1 MNLTFQS
8 VRVILAAAAV
18 SVFAAACAPESAT
31 PSDTASSDAGPAY
44 NVTLD
49 ITEFMAHVVEPVAD
63 TIWKSAG
70 WVEDAVDGYYELY
83 PTDDE
88 GWLRVHD
95 HGAMIVEAG
104 NLMMLPGRARDGAW
118 MTYSEATSTVGL
130 SIMRAAEAQNKEDL
144 FQAGAQLYS
153 VCTACHQAY
162 NPEILSRF
170 APASLTQ

>member
-1 MNLTFQS
+1 MQLTLQRLRNTVFF
-8 VRVILAAAAV
+8 IIACLF
-18 SVFAAACAPESAT
+18 FAACSQESAT
-31 PSDTASSDAGPAY
+31 DVQTTSAATAPNY

-49 ITEFMAHVVEPVAD
+49 MTEFMAHVVEPIAD
-63 TIWKSAG
+63 TLWKSAG
-70 WVEDAVDGYYELY
+70 WVDDEIEGYYELY

-104 NLMMLPGRARDGAW
+104 NLMMLPGRAQEGAW
-118 MTYSEATSTVGL
+118 MTYSEAISTVGFR
-130 SIMRAAEAQNKEDL
+130 IMSAADAKNEEEL

>member
-1 MNLTFQS
+1 MQQPRQS
-8 VRVILAAAAV
+8 LRNITLVITMCLV
-18 SVFAAACAPESAT
+18 VAACSQESAT
-31 PSDTASSDAGPAY
+31 DAETASSVAAPNY

-70 WVEDAVDGYYELY
+70 WVDDEVEGYYELY

-104 NLMMLPGRARDGAW
+104 NLMMLPGRAQDGAW
-118 MTYSEATSTVGL
+118 MTYSEAISTVGL
-130 SIMRAAEAQNKEDL
+130 RIMSAADAKNEEEL

-162 NPEILSRF
+162 NPEIMSRF